1 MLRASQKITLVF
13 NTMELKNGFIL
24 SPMLDLNGLTI
35 SATQPIAQPTKDF
48 LISKDIKIN
57 RIRVAF
63 PPAKDTTNKRE
74 PDYEYYI
81 RIYGTFSIS
90 KAEILDFINQPEY
103 MALSSTTDDKATDM
117 PVANKLQSLIEK
129 KYDASSTQGTI
140 AVYTDKI
147 HIWEIKATGIFV
159 GKSFH
164 TITIEFK
171 NNSSVF
177 GKDSVIIET
186 EKLISNGQTFCFA
199 GENQKPIPTNAGL
212 MAPFCSKNLIDIK
225 ATNTIQL
232 DDTILEAKNIF
243 LQSGN
248 TDGTLEL
255 SINTNIDW
263 LNNPCHDFI
272 SLFKF
277 RSEVQQCELE
287 ECTTEDGSTKHIITK
302 LIPRPG
308 W

>member
-1 MLRASQKITLVF
+1 MLRASQKVTLTS
-13 NTMELKNGFIL
+13 NTIEFENGFIL
-24 SPMLDLNGLTI
+24 STILDLNGLI
-35 SATQPIAQPTKDF
+35 IRANQPLAQPIKDF
-48 LISKDIKIN
+48 LIPKNIKIN

-63 PPAKDTTNKRE
+63 LPDQDTTDERE
-74 PDYEYYI
+74 PHYEYYI

-90 KAEILDFINQPEY
+90 KAEISAFINQPEY
-103 MALSSTTDDKATDM
+103 IALSSTTDDEITDM
-117 PVANKLQSLIEK
+117 PVASKLQSLIEK
-129 KYDASSTQGTI
+129 KYDTSSQEKI
-140 AVYTDKI
+140 AVYTDKM
-147 HIWEIKATGIFV
+147 HIWEVPAKGIFV

-164 TITIEFK
+164 TVTVEFE

-177 GKDSVIIET
+177 GKDAVIIQT
-186 EKLISNGQTFCFA
+186 EKLISNGQTFYFA
-199 GENQKPIPTNAGL
+199 GENQNPTPINVGL
-212 MAPFCSKNLIDIK
+212 MAPFYSKNLIDIK
-225 ATNTIQL
+225 AKNTIKL

-243 LQSGN
+243 LQSSN
-248 TDGTLEL
+248 NDGTLEL

-277 RSEVQQCELE
+277 KSGVQQCELDT
-287 ECTTEDGSTKHIITK
+287 CTTEDGSQKNIITK